1 VYGNCESNGCR
12 DFRKGVDMKS
22 AEWCR
27 EQATE
32 CVQLSHGQDALQIAT
47 LLMLMARCWTIL
59 STHKE
64 RYDQLIKSG

>member
-1 VYGNCESNGCR
+1 
-12 DFRKGVDMKS
+12 MKS

-27 EQATE
+27 EQAAE
-32 CVQLSHGQDALQIAT
+32 CVQLSQGQVTLQHAT
-47 LLMLMARCWTIL
+47 VLMAMARCWTIL